1 MISITNLAKAF
12 GGDTLFEGAS
22 FQLNAGSRYG
32 LVGANG
38 SGKSTFLKILA
49 GDEVASDGIIN
60 MPRRA
65 RMGVLKQ
72 DHFQY
77 EDVPIVNVAMM
88 GKKDVWDALEERER
102 LLAHMDGDFDSDRYA
117 DVEEF
122 ILHNDGYSLE
132 PRAAEILEGLGIPT
146 HVHKETLSVLSGG
159 FKLRVLLA
167 QVLAA
172 DPDILLLDEPTNHL
186 DILTIRWLEKFLMA

>member
-38 SGKSTFLKILA
+38 SGKSTFLKILS

-65 RMGVLKQ
+65 RMGVLEQ

-77 EDVPIVNVAMM
+77 EDVAIST
-88 GKKDVWDALEERER
+88 WR
-102 LLAHMDGDFDSDRYA
+102 
-117 DVEEF
+117 
-122 ILHNDGYSLE
+122 
-132 PRAAEILEGLGIPT
+132 
-146 HVHKETLSVLSGG
+146 
-159 FKLRVLLA
+159 
-167 QVLAA
+167 
-172 DPDILLLDEPTNHL
+172 
-186 DILTIRWLEKFLMA
+186 